1 MPGLRGRPADRP
13 PRPARD
19 DRVGLREVRPV
30 LQDLVVLTPPLLVCV
45 AFLVAV
51 VAFVRHEMGASRRHR
66 EQHAPDEISGDRTIP
81 DSESTEAAAQ
91 SHDVDA
97 TGGD

>member
-1 MPGLRGRPADRP
+1 VPGLRGRPADRP

-45 AFLVAV
+45 AFLIARAPKRQRSLMMWMQREAIDAV
-51 VAFVRHEMGASRRHR
+51 GPS
-66 EQHAPDEISGDRTIP
+66 
-81 DSESTEAAAQ
+81 
-91 SHDVDA
+91 
-97 TGGD
+97 